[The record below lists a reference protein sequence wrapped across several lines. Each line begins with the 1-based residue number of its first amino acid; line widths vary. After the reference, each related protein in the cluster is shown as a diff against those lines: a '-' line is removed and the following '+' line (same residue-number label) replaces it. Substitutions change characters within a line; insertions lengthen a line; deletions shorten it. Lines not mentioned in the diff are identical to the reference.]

1 MLRSSVFFVS
11 LRPLVYKYLP
21 DNVKGKAE
29 AEFQDYAGTDY
40 LSGEENH

>member
-1 MLRSSVFFVS
+1 MLRSSVFFMS

-21 DNVKGKAE
+21 DNVKEKTE
-29 AEFQDYAGTDY
+29 AEFQDYPGTDD